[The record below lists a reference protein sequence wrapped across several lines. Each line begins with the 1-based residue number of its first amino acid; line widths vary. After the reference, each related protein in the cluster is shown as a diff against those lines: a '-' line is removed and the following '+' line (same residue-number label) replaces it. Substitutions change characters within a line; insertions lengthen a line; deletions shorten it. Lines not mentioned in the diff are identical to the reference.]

1 MGTNGRQWDTMHFH
15 GLTKPFQGADF
26 RGFPAIGRVQQRRPD
41 GVPGHAIIRRSDFG
55 GFVAWTRW
63 FWGHLRPPRRSG
75 GNGGENGPWLKKM
88 GKKCQTVC
96 KPGSVHPSP
105 IKGRGWMA
113 IHLGRPLPDA
123 SRDLPGRRREN
134 PPAGPH
140 INEVR
145 RVAPI
150 WSCSRWGLP
159 CRLRCRRRG
168 ALLPHPFTLAAG
180 RSPLGGLLSV
190 ALSLG
195 SPPPAVNRHRVSVEP
210 GLSSP
215 CGFPRCKRRPS
226 DRLAGLNLIPR
237 KTASSVAKP

>member
-1 MGTNGRQWDTMHFH
+1 MGVNGRQWDTMHFH

-55 GFVAWTRW
+55 GFVAWTRR
-63 FWGHLRPPRRSG
+63 FWGFFVPPRRNG

-134 PPAGPH
+134 PPAGP
-140 INEVR
+140 ISMR
-145 RVAPI
+145 
-150 WSCSRWGLP
+150 SGM
-159 CRLRCRRRG
+159 
-168 ALLPHPFTLAAG
+168 
-180 RSPLGGLLSV
+180 SPLFGLAPGGVYHAASV
-190 ALSLG
+190 AGGAVRSYRTLSPL
-195 SPPPAVNRHRVSVEP
+195 
-210 GLSSP
+210 
-215 CGFPRCKRRPS
+215 PR
-226 DRLAGLNLIPR
+226 AGAR
-237 KTASSVAKP
+237 

>member
-1 MGTNGRQWDTMHFH
+1 MITIWQILGYHGYQWASMGYYAFSWVNKTFP
-15 GLTKPFQGADF
+15 K
-26 RGFPAIGRVQQRRPD
+26 RGFPGIFLYQSGLGDGAERRPRTCD
-41 GVPGHAIIRRSDFG
+41 HSALGFRRICGLDKVVLGPFK
-55 GFVAWTRW
+55 AAQEK
-63 FWGHLRPPRRSG
+63 RRKRRREWPMVEK
-75 GNGGENGPWLKKM
+75 N
-88 GKKCQTVC
+88 GKKTRRPVSRVLSTPLQ
-96 KPGSVHPSP
+96 KM
-105 IKGRGWMA
+105 GRGWMA

-215 CGFPRCKRRPS
+215 RQVSPLRKAAIRPS
-226 DRLAGLNLIPR
+226 GGD
-237 KTASSVAKP
+237 

>member
-1 MGTNGRQWDTMHFH
+1 MGYYAFSWVNKTFP
-15 GLTKPFQGADF
+15 K
-26 RGFPAIGRVQQRRPD
+26 RGFPGIFLYQSGLGDGAERRPRTCD
-41 GVPGHAIIRRSDFG
+41 HSALGFRRICGLDKVVLGPFK
-55 GFVAWTRW
+55 AAQEK
-63 FWGHLRPPRRSG
+63 RRKRRREWPMVEK
-75 GNGGENGPWLKKM
+75 NEKKN
-88 GKKCQTVC
+88 QTAC
-96 KPGSVHPSP
+96 KPGSVHPPPKNGAGLDGHSSGTP
-105 IKGRGWMA
+105 VAGRLA
-113 IHLGRPLPDA
+113 RPTRA
-123 SRDLPGRRREN
+123 AARK
-134 PPAGPH
+134 PACRPH

-145 RVAPI
+145 HVAPI

-215 CGFPRCKRRPS
+215 RQVSPLRKAAIRPS
-226 DRLAGLNLIPR
+226 GGD
-237 KTASSVAKP
+237 